1 MAEHAADLPQAT
13 EVPDRGGS
21 FLFEPVGARTFVAPE
36 RFSEQQRQFFRT
48 GAEFTRA
55 EVIGKRERFVEHD
68 YAALRELLA
77 KAGELGLLGVDIG
90 EEFSGLGLDKVTS
103 CIVSENLAQGN
114 ASFSVSYGGH
124 VGIGTLPIVF
134 FGTEA
139 QKRKYLPGLATGR
152 LLACYALTEP

>member
-13 EVPDRGGS
+13 EVLDRGGS

-77 KAGELGLLGVDIG
+77 RAGELGLLGVDIG
-90 EEFSGLGLDKVTS
+90 E
-103 CIVSENLAQGN
+103 
-114 ASFSVSYGGH
+114 
-124 VGIGTLPIVF
+124 
-134 FGTEA
+134 
-139 QKRKYLPGLATGR
+139 
-152 LLACYALTEP
+152 